1 MLSSFSSQG
10 TVTSGW
16 GVGPGRQGLPSGI
29 WEGMD
34 DIELTLGQE
43 AQVLADC
50 VALTSW
56 GMETGC
62 LRSGNLCLLIHKVW
76 RVFAPASQGGLGSH
90 QAKHVRHRCGG
101 S

>member
-1 MLSSFSSQG
+1 MLSSFSQG

-16 GVGPGRQGLPSGI
+16 GWDLAGRVCLLSGI

-34 DIELTLGQE
+34 DVELTLGQE

-76 RVFAPASQGGLGSH
+76 WVFAPASQGGLGSH